1 MPKKK
6 VEDQKL
12 CPECGSDNIIYKRKD
27 DEIVCKDCGMIF
39 SGLTPDDEKQF
50 EAASDVM

>member
-1 MPKKK
+1 MAKKK
-6 VEDQKL
+6 IEDQKL

-39 SGLTPDDEKQF
+39 SGLAPDDEKQF
-50 EAASDVM
+50 EDASDVM